1 MPTIFPAYAVAP
13 VVVEPFGRSL
23 ELGQSAILG
32 EAALQP
38 VAAVIPA
45 VPIRLVVV
53 LGLHRVL
60 RETGTTS
67 EPQAGHL

>member
-13 VVVEPFGRSL
+13 VVVEPFSGSL

-45 VPIRLVVV
+45 VPIRLVV